1 MAWIGL
7 MKEWI
12 TEIKVLIAEAL
23 LKHDSINVKFTRLDE
38 NAKAPT
44 RAHDTDAGWD
54 MYASQSLNLEPFTH
68 GVVKTGLAFEIPPGW
83 HTQIHTR
90 SSYAKAGIRC
100 HLGIVD
106 AGYRGELKVI
116 VHNHTNLFVNIKKG
130 ERFCQLIFL
139 PVPNVR
145 LTEVKELSESSR
157 GKGGFGS
164 SGK

>member
-1 MAWIGL
+1 MYVHFPKAWFQEV
-7 MKEWI
+7 KDWV
-12 TEIKVLIAEAL
+12 T
-23 LKHDSINVKFTRLDE
+23 LKILRANIVDVKFVRLDE

-54 MYASQSLNLEPFTH
+54 MYASQSLNLEPFTY
-68 GVVKTGLAFEIPPGW
+68 GAIKTGLAFEIPTGW
-83 HTQIHTR
+83 HVQIHTR

-116 VHNHTNLFVNIKKG
+116 IHNHTNQFVNIKKG
-130 ERFCQLIFL
+130 DRFCQLIFL
-139 PVPNVR
+139 PVPDVR
-145 LTEVKELSESSR
+145 LAEVKELSKSSR
-157 GKGGFGS
+157 GEGGFGS